1 MKVRISAA
9 AAAAAT
15 AALAA
20 PGAAHGA
27 TLAAQGACFVQ
38 GAQVPV
44 VGASW
49 LPGTFVSIGGGA
61 SGSAQ
66 ADGAGNIATQVVAP
80 PVSTIAPQ
88 TVTIRANDPS
98 NPTFTATASFPVIR
112 DVLLSNAPINGRPR
126 QKTTW
131 RFVGFPVPGTAIYG
145 HYRFHGR
152 TIKNY
157 RFGKA
162 SGPCGALTVRARR
175 VPIASS
181 RIHSGTWT
189 LQLDQRRHYRRTGL
203 RRIIRFR
210 IFRTVL

>member
-1 MKVRISAA
+1 MKVRIAA
-9 AAAAAT
+9 AATAT

-44 VGASW
+44 VGAQW
-49 LPGTFVSIGGGA
+49 LPGSFISIGGGA

-88 TVTIRANDPS
+88 TVTITAADPAQ
-98 NPTFTATASFPVIR
+98 PTFTAAASFPVIR
-112 DVLLSNAPINGRPR
+112 DVLLSNAPISGRPR

-131 RFVGFPVPGTAIYG
+131 RFVGFRVPGTAIYG

-157 RFGKA
+157 RFGKPT
-162 SGPCGALTVRARR
+162 GPCGALTVRARR
-175 VPIASS
+175 MPIASS
-181 RIHSGTWT
+181 RIRSGTWT
-189 LQLDQRRHYRRTGL
+189 LQLDQRRHYRRTG
-203 RRIIRFR
+203 RRRVIRFR
-210 IFRTVL
+210 VFRTLL

>member
-1 MKVRISAA
+1 MKVRIAA
-9 AAAAAT
+9 AAAATAT

-27 TLAAQGACFVQ
+27 TLAVQGACFVQ

-44 VGASW
+44 VGAQW
-49 LPGTFVSIGGGA
+49 LPGSFISIAGGA

-88 TVTIRANDPS
+88 TVTITAADPAQ
-98 NPTFTATASFPVIR
+98 PTFTAAASFPVIR
-112 DVLLSNAPINGRPR
+112 DVLLSNAPISGRPR

-157 RFGKA
+157 RFGKPT
-162 SGPCGALTVRARR
+162 GPCGALTVRARR
-175 VPIASS
+175 MPIASS
-181 RIHSGTWT
+181 RIRSGTWT

-203 RRIIRFR
+203 RRVVRFR
-210 IFRTVL
+210 VFRTLL

>member
-1 MKVRISAA
+1 MKVRIAAVASATA
-9 AAAAAT
+9 A

-20 PGAAHGA
+20 PGIAHGA

-38 GAQVPV
+38 GANVPV
-44 VGASW
+44 AGAQW
-49 LPGTFVSIGGGA
+49 LPGSFISISGGA
-61 SGSAQ
+61 AGSAQ

-80 PVSTIAPQ
+80 PVSTIAPK
-88 TVTIRANDPS
+88 TVTITATDPS
-98 NPTFTATASFPVIR
+98 NPSLTAAASFPVIR
-112 DVLLSNAPINGRPR
+112 DVLLSNAPISGRPR

-131 RFVGFPVPGTAIYG
+131 RFVGFPVSGTAIYG

-162 SGPCGALTVRARR
+162 TGPCGVLTVRARR
-175 VPIASS
+175 LPIAAS

-203 RRIIRFR
+203 RRVIRFR
-210 IFRTVL
+210 IFRTLL